1 MFPQLLLA
9 SALAVAP
16 AQGPIRDKLKELRPD
31 PPAPEKTLRK
41 AAEVID
47 DMQAWPK
54 TRIPDALIEKAE
66 GVVIVPDS
74 VKGGFVFA
82 GRGGHGVALM
92 RTKEGW
98 SDPVFVNLGGA
109 SVGPQVGVE
118 ISELVLVF
126 KDKKSLEKILDG
138 KTKLKLGVDA
148 AVAAGP
154 LGRRAEAATDAK
166 FKAEVLSYSRS
177 RGVFAGVSLDGA
189 VLWHADEANKEFM
202 TKPSKEALQAA
213 EELKGRLLGV
223 LLEREPKKGKDALPP
238 AVVPKGD
245 PLLPPPTVVPPAT
258 IPDTP
263 PKK

>member
-1 MFPQLLLA
+1 MLPHLLLA

-16 AQGPIRDKLKELRPD
+16 AQGPIRDKLKELKPD
-31 PPAPEKTLRK
+31 PPAPAKTLDK
-41 AAEVID
+41 ASEVID
-47 DMQAWPK
+47 EMQAWPK
-54 TRIPDALIEKAE
+54 SRIPEWLLAKAE
-66 GVVIVPDS
+66 GVVIIPDA
-74 VKGGFVFA
+74 VKGGLVFA

-98 SDPVFVNLGGA
+98 SDPTFVNLGGV

-126 KDKKSLEKILDG
+126 KDKKSLESILDG
-138 KTKLKLGVDA
+138 KTKVKLGVDA

-189 VLWHADEANKEFM
+189 ILWHADEANKEFL
-202 TKPSKEALQAA
+202 TRPTKEALQAA
-213 EELKGRLLGV
+213 ENLKGRLLGH
-223 LLEREPKKGKDALPP
+223 LLERELPP
-238 AVVPKGD
+238 AVVP
-245 PLLPPPTVVPPAT
+245 PTVPDAPPV
-258 IPDTP
+258 
-263 PKK
+263 KK